1 MPEQSAGGDCGPLSL
16 LEKAARVMNAFSSTE
31 ARLTLTEVVERSGVP
46 RSSAHRILEQ
56 LQGLRW
62 LEREGRGYRLGMGV
76 LELGALASHHHR
88 LRRAALPHLHE
99 LHETTGHLV
108 HLAVLDEAEVV
119 HVERIGGAADTAVPS
134 RVGGRQ
140 PAYCTASGKAILAFS
155 DDAVVEQV
163 VRRGLRPR
171 TPRTICRP
179 EALRAELATARSRGV
194 AYDHEEAYRGCR
206 AWPCRCAVRA
216 GRSPRSRSPAT
227 APTGNWTGSP
237 RPSRTA
243 RERCGDRCSGRVGA
257 PSGRAARSGAAPGAG
272 HVARGDDQHP
282 GLDAGQRVDVRARP
296 RGARN
301 GGNARRGGGHR
312 ARRPAAPTG
321 QL

>member
-46 RSSAHRILEQ
+46 RSSAHRILDQ

-194 AYDHEEAYRGCR
+194 AYDHEEAYRGVSCV
-206 AWPCRCAVRA
+206 AVPLR
-216 GRSPRSRSPAT
+216 G
-227 APTGNWTGSP
+227 
-237 RPSRTA
+237 
-243 RERCGDRCSGRVGA
+243 
-257 PSGRAARSGAAPGAG
+257 SGRAIAAISLSGNGAHRELDRLAPAVADCARTVWRSLFGPG
-272 HVARGDDQHP
+272 R
-282 GLDAGQRVDVRARP
+282 RTVRP
-296 RGARN
+296 
-301 GGNARRGGGHR
+301 
-312 ARRPAAPTG
+312 RRPAQVPHLGPAMSPAAMTNT
-321 QL
+321 LAWMRDSEWM

>member
-46 RSSAHRILEQ
+46 RSSAHRILDQ

-108 HLAVLDEAEVV
+108 HLAVLDDAEVV

-194 AYDHEEAYRGCR
+194 AYDHEEAYRGVSCV
-206 AWPCRCAVRA
+206 AVPLR
-216 GRSPRSRSPAT
+216 G
-227 APTGNWTGSP
+227 
-237 RPSRTA
+237 
-243 RERCGDRCSGRVGA
+243 
-257 PSGRAARSGAAPGAG
+257 SGRAIAAISLSGNGAHRELDRLAPAVADCARTVWRSLFGPG
-272 HVARGDDQHP
+272 R
-282 GLDAGQRVDVRARP
+282 RTVRP
-296 RGARN
+296 
-301 GGNARRGGGHR
+301 H
-312 ARRPAAPTG
+312 RPA
-321 QL
+321 QLPHLGPAMSPAAMANTLAWMRDSEWM